1 MESGAIRHSQLA
13 SSGAQLYGPAHQG
26 RLFSTHSTHYNPHV
40 AIGRYP
46 YTTTNIPPLVIHL
59 REFHMITGVVTQGS
73 GLGTEWL
80 KQVKVATS
88 VGPLRT
94 DLVYITTSSVQVS
107 STENEPV
114 GI

>member
-1 MESGAIRHSQLA
+1 
-13 SSGAQLYGPAHQG
+13 
-26 RLFSTHSTHYNPHV
+26 
-40 AIGRYP
+40 
-46 YTTTNIPPLVIHL
+46 
-59 REFHMITGVVTQGS
+59 MITGVVTQGS

-107 STENEPV
+107 STENEP
-114 GI
+114 GGYLANFLCLIFFLIFPHRQNTC